1 MKKTIFTG
9 ILMTAFLAWQS
20 LWAACPEVT
29 GDTLYYT
36 VGAGDNCGA
45 TVAAVITNLT
55 GNATYYEA
63 GALKTDVVILLS
75 DTVGYEVSVSG
86 FNANSAGKTL
96 TIRSAASN
104 RRATLTSL
112 SVTGSK
118 DVRVVNCNMQ
128 LSGAT
133 GLSLSNSQKIVLE
146 NNAIA
151 VSLASATPATD
162 AALNVL
168 GCTNVQ
174 LLRNTLKGP
183 HASLLQVSNSTQV
196 LVMNNIL
203 WSDNTNANATYQTAL
218 VRFDGDAGAVGQIGV
233 YYNTLYIA
241 PGSNTTQK
249 VDFFAMGRYGNA
261 SAYGHQ
267 ANYQTSTIG
276 IQYNNCLSY
285 STSVNGRTANAFV
298 VRTDASTGTSD
309 LLPGLSPR
317 MRKNN
322 YWSKYDAAQGNAA
335 SVFAPGTDADLFI
348 AAPANLCAAAP
359 VVPSDLVVS
368 GTGFNSGYSLTRDHS
383 GLTGL
388 SKADDNIR
396 SGNIRP
402 TTTLDDAS
410 LLSGDIATIVLN
422 VASSGATATHDI
434 DLTGFHIG
442 NGTTVT
448 TSLVGTDA
456 ANFALSGTTSFTA
469 DGDGN
474 VATGATTVTFTG
486 PASQGEYDAAVR
498 YTFSANN
505 GDLTFDV
512 PLLGVYAGSIK
523 TGWTLGAYQQG
534 LAIPNVTEIIWQ
546 GDINTDWDERANWVV
561 ASTGLPLTCADPL
574 DGSYRAVIPAA
585 NSETYHVPVAGV
597 SNYPVIPAYND
608 RSKEGGERV
617 NTGDKFAGNIHVE
630 YGAPL
635 LGVENLGSH
644 YDYAT
649 WEFLAGRKEWILVG
663 TVVKPFESGTSGE
676 VRMLQSRDFYL
687 NALPQVYM
695 REASIEDGAASW
707 GKSFSSMY
715 EDVDP
720 TRVMAINVMDQYGQ
734 YKYPASLYYTRIDN
748 NPGKTGDGA
757 TSKLY
762 TFNGK
767 FYNDNALPTYS
778 DLTTGQ
784 PNLLNN
790 TYPAP
795 INLDNVSA
803 SGTFQVYDYGTKSF
817 RTAAAGEKIK
827 PQTGFV
833 FTPSAGTTLSLAANA
848 FEASSTAYRSSR
860 LELPYV
866 SVVAQNAA
874 ATASSV
880 AGVRFNDQ
888 KPEGVDLTVD
898 APKVFNSMENTLP
911 DIFVSQY
918 DAKWARV
925 DLPEEATVVPLGIRM
940 QKTGMVS
947 ILAGSQYDM
956 AEVVLED
963 RATGVNYDLA
973 AGDIAEIADLEI
985 GDNEGRFFLR
995 LVPAYVVGGNGEG
1008 GLTMVEEAVASPK
1021 IYMFQQRNR
1030 ITLSADEGEQLRTLW
1045 VSDMAGR
1052 VLTYDLQP
1060 QYDAVELPLSAG
1072 TYLLRVATAL
1082 SVYNYKVIIK

>member
-1 MKKTIFTG
+1 M
-9 ILMTAFLAWQS
+9 MAACMMQPV
-20 LWAACPEVT
+20 WAACPELT

-36 VGAGDNCGA
+36 VGADGCGA
-45 TVAAVITNLT
+45 TVAAVLSDLT
-55 GNATYYEA
+55 GNATYYS
-63 GALKTDVVILLS
+63 GNALAKDVVILLP
-75 DTVGYEVSVSG
+75 DTAAYAVSVSG
-86 FNANSAGKTL
+86 FNTASAGKTL
-96 TIRSAASN
+96 TIRPAVAS
-104 RRATLTSL
+104 RRAKLSSL
-112 SVTGSK
+112 SVSGSK
-118 DVRVVNCNMQ
+118 GVRVANCNVR

-133 GLSLSNSQKIVLE
+133 GLSVANSQDVILE
-146 NNAIA
+146 NNAIS
-151 VSLASATPATD
+151 VSLESATPATD
-162 AALNVL
+162 VALNVS
-168 GCTNVQ
+168 GSTGVQ
-174 LLRNTLKGP
+174 LLRNTLRGP
-183 HASLLQVSNSTQV
+183 HATLLQIANSTQV

-203 WSDNTNANATYQTAL
+203 WSDNTNNNATYPTAL
-218 VRFDGDAGAVGQIGV
+218 VRLDGDAGAVGQIGV

-241 PGSNTTQK
+241 PGTNTTQK
-249 VDFFAMGRYGNA
+249 VDFFAMGRYGNTA
-261 SAYGHQ
+261 AYGHQ
-267 ANYQTSTIG
+267 ANYQTASVG
-276 IQYNNCLSY
+276 FQYNNCLSY
-285 STSVNGRTANAFV
+285 STSVSGRSANAFV

-309 LLPGLSPR
+309 LLPALSAR

-322 YWSKYDAAQGNAA
+322 YWSKYDDAQSNTA
-335 SVFAPGTDADLFI
+335 SAFAPGTDADLFI
-348 AAPANLCAAAP
+348 AAPANLCAADPIA
-359 VVPSDLVVS
+359 PSDLVIA
-368 GTGFNSGYSLTRDHS
+368 GTAFNTGYSLTRDHS

-396 SGNIRP
+396 SGNVRP

-422 VASSGATATHDI
+422 VAASGATASHDI

-448 TSLVGTDA
+448 TSLVGADA
-456 ANFALSGTTSFTA
+456 ANFALGGPTSFTA
-469 DGDGN
+469 DANGD
-474 VATGATTVTFTG
+474 VATGSTTVTFTG
-486 PASQGEYDAAVR
+486 PVAPGEFDAAVR
-498 YTFSANN
+498 YTFSVGNAE
-505 GDLTFDV
+505 LTFDV

-523 TGWTLGAYQQG
+523 TGWTLGACQQG
-534 LAIPNVTEIIWQ
+534 LSVPEVTELVWQ
-546 GDINTDWDERANWVV
+546 GEYGTDWDDRANWVV

-574 DGSYRAVIPAA
+574 SATYKAVIPAA
-585 NSETYHVPVAGV
+585 DSKNYATPAAGV
-597 SNYPVIPAYND
+597 TNFPVVPAFND
-608 RSKEGGERV
+608 RSKASGEQV
-617 NTGDKFAGNIHVE
+617 NANASKLAGNIHVE

-635 LGVENLGSH
+635 LGVENLNGH

-663 TVVKPFESGTSGE
+663 TVVKPFDEGTSGP

-687 NALPQVYM
+687 NAQPQVYM
-695 REASIEDGAASW
+695 REATIENGVASW
-707 GKSFSSMY
+707 GQAFASMY

-748 NPGKTGDGA
+748 NPAKTGDGA
-757 TSKLY
+757 VSKLY

-778 DLTTGQ
+778 GLTAGQ

-803 SGTFQVYDYGTKSF
+803 SGTFQVYDYSTKSF

-827 PQTGFV
+827 PQTGFI
-833 FTPSAGTTLSLAANA
+833 FTPSAGTTLSLPANA
-848 FEASSTAYRSSR
+848 FEASSTAYRSAR
-860 LELPYV
+860 LELPYA

-874 ATASSV
+874 GTASSL

-898 APKVFNSMENTLP
+898 APKVFNAMEGTLP
-911 DIFVSQY
+911 DIYVNQY

-925 DLPEEATVVPLGIRM
+925 DLPEEATVVPLGIRL
-940 QKTGMVS
+940 QNKGAVN

-963 RATGVNYDLA
+963 RATGVTYDLA
-973 AGDIAEIADLEI
+973 AGEVAQIADLEV

-995 LVPAYVVGGNGEG
+995 LVPAYVAGGNGEG
-1008 GLTMVEEAVASPK
+1008 GLTAVEETVAPK
-1021 IYMFQQRNR
+1021 VYLFQQRNR

-1052 VLTYDLQP
+1052 TLTYELQP
-1060 QYDAVELPLSAG
+1060 QYNTIDLPLAAG

-1082 SVYNYKVIIK
+1082 GVYNYKVIIK